1 MSKSIRRNF
10 AHLSAAERQAYI
22 DAVLQ
27 ADLRTY
33 SDGVSYW
40 DKQNQIQK
48 GPTTTAA
55 TPSSRGT
62 ANPSVRIPAMVDHSV
77 RTLATICHLVF

>member
-1 MSKSIRRNF
+1 MSKPTRRNF

-33 SDGVSYW
+33 SDGVS
-40 DKQNQIQK
+40 
-48 GPTTTAA
+48 
-55 TPSSRGT
+55 
-62 ANPSVRIPAMVDHSV
+62 
-77 RTLATICHLVF
+77 C